1 MPAQKD
7 LKNLF
12 NPKSVAVV
20 GASQESQKLGAIV
33 LKNIIDSK
41 FTGKIYPINPNYQ
54 SLNNLECYKSLAD
67 MPEIPDVAILAVPD
81 SIVAKILT
89 ECKEKGVK
97 NVVVF
102 AAGYKEMGDE
112 GARLE
117 KELTDFAKSAGMNIL
132 GPNCLGFVNNLTP
145 INATFGEPPKASGNL
160 RFVTQS
166 GAIATSLF
174 DWCDQNEIGINQ
186 FITLGNKAVLNENDI
201 LEYLLDDMGTEESAK
216 NAPLVKETSDPN
228 NRKESTANNTD
239 TDRLTG
245 LSGLKPI
252 GLYLESIAD
261 GPQFLK
267 IAKQISRANPI
278 FLLKPGKTPSAQKA
292 MSSHTGAIAQ
302 EDDILQ
308 ALVEQAGI
316 IRCQT
321 LQEFFDF
328 AKAFS
333 WENLPTGPKIA
344 VVSNAGGPAVV
355 SADAVSLA
363 GMELAQLDDTTKN
376 KLAEILP
383 RAASLINPV
392 DVLGDALADR
402 YAEAIEILLQK
413 PEVNSLLVLLTPQ
426 IMTQIEKTAMVIGE
440 ASKKFNKPIFCSFMG
455 GTSVSYGEGILNRYK
470 IPSFRFP
477 EEAISAVSAM
487 YKYKL
492 TRDRLNLKD
501 AVQDN
506 ELQESSSKSD
516 KMQEDK
522 LSVAKQIIQTSIK
535 NKNQALDNLQAD
547 AVIASAGIP
556 TPPTASPK
564 SIEEAKEFAAKNGYP
579 VVLKLSSP
587 KLLHKREVG
596 GIILGITSNQSL
608 EEAWMRLQKKSFEL
622 PAELKNGITFQI
634 QKDVSKG
641 VELIVG
647 VKQDPTFGSVLLF
660 GAGGMFAE
668 LIADRNLHLLPISLK
683 EAEQLVEKSKVY
695 KVLKGKNQEPP
706 YALDKLY
713 QLIVNL
719 GRLSQS
725 LPQVR
730 ELEIN
735 PVIIDLNNV
744 WAVDSKVVLA
754 ESASLETP
762 VSPFK
767 LAGCVGHKLLASKF
781 NQYDFESAQPL
792 ALKPGQYVNVKVA
805 PNTIRAYSVATQP
818 DDRHFSLLVDTRP
831 GGPGSQFFEN
841 LKIGDVLTYMGPFGQ
856 FVFRPGDGAEDLL
869 FLATGSGMS
878 AIRCIIDSV
887 LVDQKITKPV
897 KLYFGLTHEGEIFWK
912 DHMDDLKS
920 RYPNFSYQICLY
932 KPGDSWKGPTGFITK
947 LVEQDYPNSS
957 KCSAYL
963 CGHKNMIAD
972 ATDLLLRLGCQK
984 ERIYT
989 ERFA

>member
-1 MPAQKD
+1 MPTQKN
-7 LKNLF
+7 LKPLF
-12 NPKSVAVV
+12 NPKSIALV
-20 GASQESQKLGAIV
+20 GASQEPQKLGAIV
-33 LKNIIDSK
+33 LKNIIESGFK
-41 FTGKIYPINPNYQ
+41 GKLFPINPNYE
-54 SLNNLECYKSLAD
+54 SLADLKCYKSLSD
-67 MPEIPDVAILAVPD
+67 LTELPDLAILAVPA
-81 SIVAKILT
+81 SVVAQILK
-89 ECKEKGVK
+89 ECEQKGIK
-97 NVVVF
+97 NVLVF
-102 AAGYKEMGDE
+102 AAGYKETGAE
-112 GARLE
+112 GEKLE
-117 KELTDFAKSAGMNIL
+117 KELIETADRAGLNLL
-132 GPNCLGFVNNLTP
+132 GPNCLGYVNNLTP
-145 INATFGEPPKASGNL
+145 INATFGQPPKNSGNL

-174 DWCDQNEIGINQ
+174 DWCDQNEIGINE
-186 FITLGNKAVLNENDI
+186 FVTLGNKAILNENDV
-201 LEYLLDDMGTEESAK
+201 LAYFLSDTEL
-216 NAPLVKETSDPN
+216 NTN
-228 NRKESTANNTD
+228 NR
-239 TDRLTG
+239 TG
-245 LSGLKPI
+245 LSSLNPI
-252 GLYLESIAD
+252 GLYLESIAS

-267 IAKQISRANPI
+267 IAKEISRTDPI
-278 FLLKPGKTPSAQKA
+278 FLLKPGKTSSAQKA

-302 EDDILQ
+302 EDDVLQ

-316 IRCQT
+316 TRCQT

-333 WENLPTGPKIA
+333 WENLPAGPKIA
-344 VVSNAGGPAVV
+344 IVSNAGGPAVV

-363 GMELAQLDDTTKN
+363 GMELAQLDDATRN

-402 YAEAIEILLQK
+402 YAQAIEILLQK
-413 PEVNSLLVLLTPQ
+413 SEVDSLLVLLTPQ
-426 IMTQIEKTAMVIGE
+426 IMTQIEKTAVVIGE

-477 EEAISAVSAM
+477 EEAISAISAM

-501 AVQDN
+501 AVKDDEVLEN
-506 ELQESSSKSD
+506 GIESEKSQKD
-516 KMQEDK
+516 QV
-522 LSVAKQIIQTSIK
+522 STAKQIVQTAVK

-547 AVIASAGIP
+547 AVISSVGIP
-556 TPPTASPK
+556 APPTASPK
-564 SIEEAKEFAAKNGYP
+564 DFEEAKEFVAKNGYP

-596 GIILGITSNQSL
+596 GIILGITSDQSL

-622 PAELKNGITFQI
+622 PAELKGGITFQI

-683 EAEQLVEKSKVY
+683 EAKQLVEKSKVY

-719 GRLSQS
+719 GQLAQG
-725 LPQVR
+725 LQEVR

-754 ESASLETP
+754 ESATLETP
-762 VSPFK
+762 ISPFK

-792 ALKPGQYVNVKVA
+792 ILKPGQYVNVKVA
-805 PNTIRAYSVATQP
+805 PNTIRAYSVGTTT

-841 LKIGDVLTYMGPFGQ
+841 LKIGDVVTYMGPFGA
-856 FVFRPGDGAEDLL
+856 FTFRPDDGAEALL

-878 AIRCIIDSV
+878 AIRCLIESV
-887 LVDQKITKPV
+887 LIDQKITKPV
-897 KLYFGLTHEGEIFWK
+897 NLYFGLTHEGEIFWQEQLN
-912 DHMDDLKS
+912 DLQK
-920 RYPNFSYQICLY
+920 RFPNFTYQICLC
-932 KPGDSWKGPTGFITK
+932 KPDDSWKGPTGFITK
-947 LVEQDYPNSS
+947 LVEQDYPNAN

-972 ATDLLLRLGCQK
+972 ATDLLLKLGCPK
-984 ERIYT
+984 ERIYS